1 MDEEELI
8 VVEACYPTRTLK
20 TNSVTVEFGIG
31 AIPRAISVTVSV
43 DKGKGGRL
51 STTAT
56 LVKKEANSTP
66 NNRLTKLL
74 LDFLP
79 SLTADCNA
87 SGSATVYESIRSA
100 ETLISELDDELRIEE
115 EERRTMLAHAH
126 AVAIENRTRGE
137 EEASD
142 AILRTAVFYS
152 HHLIARS
159 KRALIKSLSG
169 ELDLSG
175 LTLVG
180 WPGAIVVEGTKSSID
195 FFEKELKRQN
205 WKHFANRGCLPVEK
219 STRRRRG
226 RQARK
231 FSGMIELDSVSV
243 FSAHCDK
250 VDLHGAV
257 ELAFRL

>member
-1 MDEEELI
+1 MDEEDSI

-115 EERRTMLAHAH
+115 EERRTMLAHA
-126 AVAIENRTRGE
+126 VAIENRTSGE

-180 WPGAIVVEGTKSSID
+180 WPGAIVVEGTKTNID
-195 FFEKELKRQN
+195 LFEKELKRQN
-205 WKHFANRGCLPVEK
+205 WKHFANRGYLPVAK
-219 STRRRRG
+219 LTRPG
-226 RQARK
+226 Q
-231 FSGMIELDSVSV
+231 
-243 FSAHCDK
+243 K
-250 VDLHGAV
+250 VLRHD
-257 ELAFRL
+257 